1 MIIFSIT
8 ISTNHK
14 QLCFKQTMGMAVMLD
29 VVISYVQ
36 SLQNQI
42 EVILLSLLMI
52 LLMLQETRTT
62 D

>member
-1 MIIFSIT
+1 
-8 ISTNHK
+8 
-14 QLCFKQTMGMAVMLD
+14 MLD

-42 EVILLSLLMI
+42 EVIHLSLLMI
-52 LLMLQETRTT
+52 LLKLQETRTT